1 VQFLREMPVT
11 TQATPKR
18 PLFIIVATV
27 LLNSIGFGI
36 IMPVMPQLV
45 MEVTEQGLAQA
56 ALYGGWLMFAYA
68 IMQFFFAP
76 VLGNLSDRFGRRR
89 VLLIS
94 LVAFSLDYLV
104 MGWAPTL
111 GWLFAGRLV
120 AGIAAAT
127 NSTANAYIADI
138 SPAKER
144 PQNFGLLGAAF
155 GVGFI
160 IGPVLGGLLGEYGSR
175 APFFAAAALGVLNL
189 AFTFFELP
197 ESLPRE
203 QRRPFDV
210 ARANPFGAVA
220 QLTKTPIVLALVFAV
235 FLYNLAH
242 FVMPAIWS
250 YYTIE
255 RFGWSPREIGYS
267 LGYVGVLMVFVQG
280 YLTRIVIPRIGPSAA
295 AYVGL
300 GFSLAAYLGYAFA
313 PSGWMMY
320 VVMLVGALSGF
331 TTPAL
336 QAIMTSRVAA
346 NTQGELQGAIA
357 SANALTAVIGPPLM
371 TQLFGY
377 FSSGAA
383 PLYLPGA
390 AFLAAAVLTATSLA
404 LLHRIFGSRR
414 MATAGI

>member
-1 VQFLREMPVT
+1 VT
-11 TQATPKR
+11 TQHTPRKA
-18 PLFIIVATV
+18 LFIIVATV

-45 MEVTEQGLAQA
+45 MEVTGEGLAEA

-68 IMQFFFAP
+68 VMQFCFAP

-111 GWLFAGRLV
+111 GWLFAGRLI
-120 AGIAAAT
+120 AGIAAST

-138 SPAKER
+138 SPANER

-160 IGPVLGGLLGEYGSR
+160 IGPVIGGLLGEYGSR
-175 APFFAAAALGVLNL
+175 APFYAAAALGVLNFGF
-189 AFTFFELP
+189 AYVVLP
-197 ESLPRE
+197 ESLPPQ
-203 QRRPFDV
+203 QRRPFEL

-220 QLTKTPIVLALVFAV
+220 QLVKIPMVLGLVVAV

-250 YYTIE
+250 YYTME
-255 RFGWSPREIGYS
+255 RFAWSPRDVGYS
-267 LGYVGVLMVFVQG
+267 LGFVGVLMVLVQG
-280 YLTRIVIPRIGPSAA
+280 FLTRIVIPRTGPPAA
-295 AYVGL
+295 AYLGL
-300 GFSLAAYLGYAFA
+300 GFALLSYLGYAFA
-313 PSGWMMY
+313 PAGWVMY
-320 VVMLVGALSGF
+320 LVMVPGALSGF
-331 TTPAL
+331 TMPAL
-336 QAIMTSRVAA
+336 QAIMTARMAA
-346 NTQGELQGAIA
+346 NTQGELQGAVA

-377 FSSGAA
+377 FSSGTAFV
-383 PLYLPGA
+383 YFPGA
-390 AFLAAAVLTATSLA
+390 AFFAAALLTLASL
-404 LLHRIFGSRR
+404 LLLRRIFGSQRL
-414 MATAGI
+414 AAAPA

>member
-1 VQFLREMPVT
+1 
-11 TQATPKR
+11 
-18 PLFIIVATV
+18 
-27 LLNSIGFGI
+27 
-36 IMPVMPQLV
+36 MPVMPQLV
-45 MEVTEQGLAQA
+45 MEVTGEGISHA

-89 VLLIS
+89 VLLVS
-94 LVAFSLDYLV
+94 LIAFSLDYLV

-111 GWLFAGRLV
+111 GWLFVGRLI
-120 AGIAAAT
+120 AGVAAAT

-138 SPAKER
+138 SPPHER

-160 IGPVLGGLLGEYGSR
+160 IGPVLGGVLGEYGSR
-175 APFFAAAALGVLNL
+175 APFYAAAALGVLNL
-189 AFTFFELP
+189 GFTFFALP
-197 ESLPRE
+197 ESLAPG
-203 QRRPFDV
+203 QRRAFEL

-235 FLYNLAH
+235 FLYNLGH
-242 FVMPAIWS
+242 FVMPATWS
-250 YYTIE
+250 YFTIE

-267 LGYVGVLMVFVQG
+267 LAFVGVLMVLVQG
-280 YLTRIVIPRIGPSAA
+280 YLTRIVIPRIGASAA

-300 GFSLAAYLGYAFA
+300 GFSIAAYLGYAFA
-313 PSGWMMY
+313 PAGWMMY
-320 VVMLVGALSGF
+320 VVMVPGALSGF
-331 TTPAL
+331 TMPAL
-336 QAIMTSRVAA
+336 QGIMTARMTA

-377 FSSGAA
+377 FSGVSA
-383 PLYLPGA
+383 PIHFPGA
-390 AFLAAAVLTATSLA
+390 AFFAAAVLTGTSLL
-404 LLHRIFGSRR
+404 LLHRIFRSPR
-414 MATAGI
+414 MATAGA